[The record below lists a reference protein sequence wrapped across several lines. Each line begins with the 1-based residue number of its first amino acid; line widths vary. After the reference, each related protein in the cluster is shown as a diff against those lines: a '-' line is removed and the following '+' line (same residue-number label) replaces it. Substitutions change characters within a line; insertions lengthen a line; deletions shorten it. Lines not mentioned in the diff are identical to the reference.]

1 MKTLVVYKSNTGFT
15 QRYAQY
21 LGSQLHAEVMP
32 LTAVKGKTM
41 GNFDRVIYGGGLYA
55 GSLNGL
61 KKAKTMF
68 SESGAKEFLVFA
80 VGAMPADSPML
91 EETWKRNLTVEELKT
106 IPHFYM
112 LGGLD
117 YDHMKAG
124 HKIMMKVAIGSVKAG
139 KDRDE
144 AAETFLKVCSHSF
157 DGFSTSYAEPLLQYL
172 KEKENENT

>member
-1 MKTLVVYKSNTGFT
+1 MKTLVVYKSHTGFT
-15 QRYAQY
+15 RRYAQY
-21 LGSQLHAEVMP
+21 MGSQLQAEVCP
-32 LTAVKGKTM
+32 LSEVSGKTM
-41 GNFDRVIYGGGLYA
+41 GAYDRVIYGGGFYA

-61 KKAKTMF
+61 KKAKAMF
-68 SESGAKEFLVFA
+68 FESGAKEFLVFA
-80 VGAMPADSPML
+80 VGAMPADSPLL
-91 EETWKRNLTVEELKT
+91 EETWKRNLTKEEWKT

-117 YDHMKAG
+117 YDHMKVV

-139 KDRDE
+139 KERDE